1 NCSMIEPGG
10 PCFYPNF
17 TISHA
22 SAVMNIYYASY
33 KKNTW
38 NCDFDGNAL
47 TVITDPSYDNC
58 KYK

>member
-1 NCSMIEPGG
+1 MIEPGG